1 MEAISGSIYP
11 DRSVDQPC
19 DILSMIWP
27 VTAMEYAECEE
38 PDCLGFVLTMLG
50 YVNPSATA
58 GLCAEILSGCM
69 PSKISYQGVEGSR
82 VVVLVGQSHWIT
94 GSAGQSISEAKLQE
108 QWTNIRTKL
117 PAKTGEYALEVV
129 EVNEESSVSELLR
142 TVVGP
147 KLADPVH
154 AGAPAR
160 AKDDIFVIFTKC
172 VWLTEWLKSE
182 NTYGPN
188 PEAGRIID
196 ENIDALKA
204 FANKGGRSQA
214 PTIILSGPGIVWHG
228 TTMQPVATAFFRKC
242 RDAGFPAYPSN
253 AMWFGCSK
261 KSSNGGVVGIE
272 RGGHQFIGLVSACTD
287 LTSVLRREYAMSD
300 EIQEALAI
308 ALNYLIKGGKLV
320 NLPESYLSAI
330 KMCGGQTCL
339 TPVHRWSTSEDA
351 PWAEVIS
358 APRAMSGGQGAQT
371 RSASVNAP
379 RSINCLRGAIAD

>member
-1 MEAISGSIYP
+1 M
-11 DRSVDQPC
+11 
-19 DILSMIWP
+19 
-27 VTAMEYAECEE
+27 
-38 PDCLGFVLTMLG
+38 
-50 YVNPSATA
+50 
-58 GLCAEILSGCM
+58 
-69 PSKISYQGVEGSR
+69 
-82 VVVLVGQSHWIT
+82 VVLVGQSHWIT

-117 PAKTGEYALEVV
+117 PAKTGEYSLEVV
-129 EVNEESSVSELLR
+129 EVDEEKSVSELLR

-228 TTMQPVATAFFRKC
+228 TSMQPVATAFFRKC

-261 KSSNGGVVGIE
+261 KSSNGGNTV
-272 RGGHQFIGLVSACTD
+272 QS
-287 LTSVLRREYAMSD
+287 
-300 EIQEALAI
+300 
-308 ALNYLIKGGKLV
+308 K
-320 NLPESYLSAI
+320 
-330 KMCGGQTCL
+330 
-339 TPVHRWSTSEDA
+339 
-351 PWAEVIS
+351 
-358 APRAMSGGQGAQT
+358 
-371 RSASVNAP
+371 
-379 RSINCLRGAIAD
+379 